1 MCQVQKSDT
10 LDLLD
15 RRIVA
20 ALQVNARAPFAA
32 VAAVLGEQER
42 TVARR
47 AERLLESG
55 AVRLTAF
62 VDELRTGRAQPVTL
76 RIAVEPGALDDVARQ
91 LCARPD
97 IRAVLAVTGGADL
110 CCDLVAQDQVTLHQ
124 VLAGELPAI
133 PGVRS
138 TSSHAVLRHVK
149 PASRWR
155 LPLLDAAQVRQLAPT
170 SESAAEAASA
180 SERVELAEADLALIT
195 ALQVD
200 ARLSYAELGARVGVT
215 STTARRRTDR
225 LLASGALTLRAA
237 VEPARLGLP
246 VESDVWLNVRP
257 DALDA
262 VSRRLATRSE
272 VTYCGV
278 VAGTYAVEA
287 LVALPDLTQLYSFLT
302 EVIGAEP
309 DVRDCEP
316 TLVTRAYKRGYL
328 LID

>member
-15 RRIVA
+15 QRIIA

-32 VAAVLGEQER
+32 VAVVLGEQER

-47 AERLLESG
+47 AERLLEAG
-55 AVRLTAF
+55 VVRLTAF
-62 VDELRTGRAQPVTL
+62 VDELRTSRARPVTL
-76 RIAVEPGALDDVARQ
+76 RIAVEPGALDDVALR

-97 IRAVLAVTGGADL
+97 IRAVLAVTGAADL
-110 CCDLVAQDQVTLHQ
+110 CCDLVAEDPATLHDL
-124 VLAGELPAI
+124 LAGELPAI
-133 PGVRS
+133 AGVRS
-138 TSSHAVLRHVK
+138 TSTHAVLRHVK

-155 LPLLDAAQVRQLAPT
+155 LPVLDAAQVRQLQ
-170 SESAAEAASA
+170 SVAEPADAG
-180 SERVELAEADLALIT
+180 RVELTDADRGLI
-195 ALQVD
+195 AQLQSD
-200 ARLSYAELGARVGVT
+200 ARLSYAELGERIGVT

-237 VEPARLGLP
+237 VEPARLGLA
-246 VESDVWLNVRP
+246 VEADVWLNVRP

-287 LVALPDLTQLYSFLT
+287 LLALPDLAQLYTFLT

>member
-15 RRIVA
+15 RRIIA

-47 AERLLESG
+47 AERLLDSG

-110 CCDLVAQDQVTLHQ
+110 CCDLVAQDQATLHQ

-133 PGVRS
+133 TGVRS

-155 LPLLDAAQVRQLAPT
+155 LPLLDAAQVRQLQP
-170 SESAAEAASA
+170 A
-180 SERVELAEADLALIT
+180 SEPADTGRVELTDADLGLI
-195 ALQVD
+195 AELQAD
-200 ARLSYAELGARVGVT
+200 ARLSYAELGKRTGIT
-215 STTARRRTDR
+215 STTARRWTDR

-237 VEPARLGLP
+237 VEPTRLGLA
-246 VESDVWLNVRP
+246 VEADVWLNVRP

-287 LVALPDLTQLYSFLT
+287 LVALPDLTQLYAFLT